1 MQILGNPNSKN
12 EKLIA
17 AIKRISVLEICDED
31 FIRDKFLKE
40 VKNGDTVL
48 DCGKSLRDFFSE
60 VNSKGA
66 KVLTIDINTFGNYPD
81 FQADICDTSSM
92 NELNLKFNYVIC
104 FSLLEHCY
112 DPFSAAKNLFY
123 KLAPNGKIYG
133 SAPFLF
139 PHHGPTDLSY
149 QDYFRFTRD
158 SYALLFPEA
167 KNITLYPLR
176 GRLGTSLVVL
186 TLKYRFIFERKFPSF
201 AHLINKFISKGRNK
215 LQSSGF
221 AFVIEN

>member
-1 MQILGNPNSKN
+1 
-12 EKLIA
+12 
-17 AIKRISVLEICDED
+17 
-31 FIRDKFLKE
+31 
-40 VKNGDTVL
+40 
-48 DCGKSLRDFFSE
+48 
-60 VNSKGA
+60 
-66 KVLTIDINTFGNYPD
+66 
-81 FQADICDTSSM
+81 M

-201 AHLINKFISKGRNK
+201 AHLINKLISKGRNQ

>member
-17 AIKRISVLEICDED
+17 AIKKISVLEICDED
-31 FIRDKFLKE
+31 LIREKFLNE
-40 VKNGDTVL
+40 VKSGETVL
-48 DCGKSLRDFFSE
+48 DCGKSLREYYSE
-60 VNSKGA
+60 VKSTGA
-66 KVLTIDINTFGNYPD
+66 KVLTIDINTFDNYPD
-81 FQADICDTSSM
+81 YQADICDTSSM
-92 NELNLKFNYVIC
+92 NDLDLKFNYVIC

-123 KLAPNGKIYG
+123 ALAPKGKIYG

-139 PHHGPTDLSY
+139 PHHGPIDLSY

-158 SYALLFPEA
+158 SYALLFPDA
-167 KNITLYPLR
+167 RKITLYPLR

-186 TLKYRFIFERKFPSF
+186 TLKYRFIFEKKFPNI
-201 AHLINKFISKGRNK
+201 ANRINQLVSKGRNQ